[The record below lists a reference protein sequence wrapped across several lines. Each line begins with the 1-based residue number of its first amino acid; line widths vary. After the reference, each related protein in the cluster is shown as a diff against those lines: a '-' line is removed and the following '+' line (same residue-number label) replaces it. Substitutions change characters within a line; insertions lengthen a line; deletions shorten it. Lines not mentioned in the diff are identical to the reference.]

1 MEKHQAVTR
10 VTKDL
15 RCPICHASMERNGGS
30 LLCVPENVGGKRHC
44 FDISKR
50 GYVNL
55 DLSHSG
61 GGDDKALVAARTI
74 FLSTGAYAPI
84 SDAINAMLL
93 QYADDGGLIVD
104 AGCGEGYYT
113 ARMAEELPLSKVCG
127 LDLSKAAI
135 DHAARVLSNHPAA
148 FFVGGIFDL
157 PLKDGC
163 ASAITSIFAPCA
175 EGEFLRVLKPGGVLI
190 LAGAGKDHLMGL
202 KRAVYETPYENAPRA
217 DLPSQMVLLEEKQVN
232 FDFTLDRPEE
242 IQALFTMTPYYYR
255 TSREDMEKLRALT
268 SLKTEAEVTLYVY
281 QKPVEA

>member
-1 MEKHQAVTR
+1 MDKHFAVSR
-10 VTKDL
+10 AAQSL
-15 RCPICHASMERNGGS
+15 RCPICHAAMEKREGS
-30 LLCVPENVGGKRHC
+30 LVCLPAEEGKKRHC

-61 GGDDKALVAARTI
+61 GGDGKELVQARTT
-74 FLSTGAYAPI
+74 FLSTGAYENI
-84 SDAINAMLL
+84 SDAVNDLL
-93 QYADDGGLIVD
+93 RRYADPLGLVVD

-113 ARMAEELPLSKVCG
+113 CRMAEALLGTTVIG

-135 DHAARVLSNHPAA
+135 DHASRVPSQNPAA
-148 FFVGGIFDL
+148 FIVGGIFDL

-163 ASAITSIFAPCA
+163 ASAITNIFAPCA
-175 EGEFLRVLKPGGVLI
+175 EEEFLRVLRPGGVLI

-202 KRAVYETPYENAPRA
+202 KRAVYETPYENAARA
-217 DLPSQMVLLEEKQVN
+217 DLPVQMTLLDTVQVKY
-232 FDFTLDRPEE
+232 DFTLSAPEE

-268 SLKTEAEVTLYVY
+268 TLTTEAEVTLYVY
-281 QKPVEA
+281 QKPIEG